1 MARKRGMQYI
11 PYDYEAAYNKA
22 MEDMHEW
29 FIENLFQHR
38 KKVIYALKEITAGDQ
53 FEIEIYPQ
61 FRSMDEVPPEGRTIK
76 KDNNKA
82 QKNLNDKNARKYVER
97 LINENFSDRDIWMT
111 LTYDDAHIPPDGDV
125 DAAIKNVQKYIRRIN
140 YQRKKRGLPNA
151 KYVYVTAYNPDAEI
165 RWHHHIVM
173 DGALDMETVES
184 CWKQSSRN
192 EVRRLQTDENGL
204 SGMANYIVEEKNR
217 VPSEKRWNS
226 SQGLTDGKSG
236 VAVEVKC
243 ETDFVA
249 RGDKFQGFV
258 KDMVAQVAKGEYADS
273 EALLAAPFVADAS
286 VTVKEALDGVIATT
300 GENMGLG
307 KFAKMELAAGKS
319 GLIGGFLHSNGKLAV
334 LVEMQT
340 GSDAAAA
347 SEAFHEVAK
356 NVAMQIAA
364 ASPLAVSA
372 EGLNPE
378 VVEHEREVY
387 RQKAREE
394 GKPEQIIEKIAEGA
408 VKKFCKDV
416 CLLDQLYIRD
426 DKMTISDLIKGAAKT
441 IGEPITVIRFVRIQL
456 GAE

>member
-1 MARKRGMQYI
+1 MARKRGMQFI

-61 FRSMDEVPPEGRTIK
+61 FRSMDEVPPEGRIIK

-111 LTYDDAHIPPDGDV
+111 LTYDDAHLPPDGDV

-226 SQGLTDGKSG
+226 SQGLRDPRIK
-236 VAVEVKC
+236 VV
-243 ETDFVA
+243 
-249 RGDKFQGFV
+249 
-258 KDMVAQVAKGEYADS
+258 
-273 EALLAAPFVADAS
+273 
-286 VTVKEALDGVIATT
+286 
-300 GENMGLG
+300 
-307 KFAKMELAAGKS
+307 
-319 GLIGGFLHSNGKLAV
+319 HSL
-334 LVEMQT
+334 
-340 GSDAAAA
+340 
-347 SEAFHEVAK
+347 
-356 NVAMQIAA
+356 
-364 ASPLAVSA
+364 
-372 EGLNPE
+372 
-378 VVEHEREVY
+378 
-387 RQKAREE
+387 
-394 GKPEQIIEKIAEGA
+394 
-408 VKKFCKDV
+408 
-416 CLLDQLYIRD
+416 
-426 DKMTISDLIKGAAKT
+426 
-441 IGEPITVIRFVRIQL
+441 
-456 GAE
+456 